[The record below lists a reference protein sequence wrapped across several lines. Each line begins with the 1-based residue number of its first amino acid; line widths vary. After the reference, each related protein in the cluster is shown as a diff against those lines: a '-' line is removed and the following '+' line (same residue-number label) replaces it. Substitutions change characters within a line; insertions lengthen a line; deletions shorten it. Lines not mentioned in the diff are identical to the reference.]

1 MAISG
6 ETCDRE
12 RFSSYIKRNLDW
24 HKYKHGYEL
33 DLESTAEF
41 TRSELAYALRNGPF
55 QVNLLIGGYDEQTE
69 KARLFWIDYLG
80 TLQEVTKG
88 AHGYAGYFVSSVL
101 DKNYKKDM
109 TLEEGLE
116 TAKEC
121 VHELKTRFL
130 ISQPQFV
137 LKIITKDGTKF
148 ETLE

>member
-12 RFSSYIKRNLDW
+12 RFSSYIQRNLDW

-41 TRSELAYALRNGPF
+41 TRSELAYAIRNGPF
-55 QVNLLIGGYDEQTE
+55 SVNLLIGGYDTKAE
-69 KARLFWIDYLG
+69 KAKLFWLDYFG

-88 AHGYAGYFVSSVL
+88 GHGYAGYFVSSVL
-101 DKNYKKDM
+101 DNCYKADM
-109 TLEEGLE
+109 TIDEGI
-116 TAKEC
+116 EC
-121 VHELKTRFL
+121 MKKCVKELKTRFL
-130 ISQPQFV
+130 ISQTEFV
-137 LKIITKDGTKF
+137 LKIVTKDGTKV